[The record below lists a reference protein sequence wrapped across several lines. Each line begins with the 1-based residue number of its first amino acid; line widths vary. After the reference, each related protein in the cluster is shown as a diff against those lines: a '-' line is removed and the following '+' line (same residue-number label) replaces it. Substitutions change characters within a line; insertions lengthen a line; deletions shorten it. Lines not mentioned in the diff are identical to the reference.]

1 MSSPGSRFVPT
12 TRRPPDPVGPDPV
25 VVMSFGKILYR
36 IRLKIFHDPDKTFP
50 NDITTGRGVAT
61 GVSAPTARTVE
72 NFATPVVVTQQRD
85 GHRDGVMPLPKVLSA
100 CITETTSTCL
110 LRDPVGPGLSH

>member
-1 MSSPGSRFVPT
+1 
-12 TRRPPDPVGPDPV
+12 
-25 VVMSFGKILYR
+25 MSFGKILYR
-36 IRLKIFHDPDKTFP
+36 IRLKIFHDTDRIFP
-50 NDITTGRGVAT
+50 NDITMTKVTT
-61 GVSAPTARTVE
+61 GVSAPAARTVE

-100 CITETTSTCL
+100 RITETTSTCL